1 MSQRNDAWVFST
13 KLLQG
18 NLFRKMRDVVL
29 VGAPITTQKTDEE
42 LGRVIVTEKNIKEK
56 ENVLDLNHRIKK
68 LM

>member
-1 MSQRNDAWVFST
+1 
-13 KLLQG
+13 
-18 NLFRKMRDVVL
+18 MRDVVL